1 MARRC
6 RLMRCLFAVKS
17 GYRIN
22 KIDRMDKIRRGWTL
36 KQVIKKALPE
46 DVIKFRRDVEARRE
60 WERQGRPSPPPHIVK
75 EELIRDYAKKFKTNV
90 LIETGT
96 YLGDM
101 VHAMKKSFAR
111 IVSFELDAQLA
122 AQARERFAADKQ
134 IEIVQGDSGKL
145 LDDYLNTINEP
156 CLFWLDGHYSGGIT
170 AKGALETPIQNELA
184 AILSHPVDGHVI
196 LIDDARCFTGEND
209 YPTLDEL
216 CAFVAEPK
224 PEHKFSVEHDV
235 IRIHK

>member
-1 MARRC
+1 MLNSIKQAIKR
-6 RLMRCLFAVKS
+6 
-17 GYRIN
+17 
-22 KIDRMDKIRRGWTL
+22 TL
-36 KQVIKKALPE
+36 PD
-46 DVIKFRRDVEARRE
+46 DVLKLRRDLEARRA
-60 WERQGRPSPPPHIVK
+60 WEKQGRPSPPPHIIK
-75 EELIRDYAKKFKTNV
+75 EELIRDHAKNFNTQI

-101 VHAMKKSFAR
+101 VHAMRKTFST
-111 IVSFELDAQLA
+111 IISFELDQTLA
-122 AQARERFAADKQ
+122 AQARERFANDNQ

-145 LDDYLNTINEP
+145 LGERLANINEP

-170 AKGALETPIQNELA
+170 ARGTLETPIKNELA
-184 AILSHPVDGHVI
+184 AILSHPIDGHVI

-216 CAFVAEPK
+216 RSFVAERK
-224 PEHKFSVEHDV
+224 PNHKFSVEHDV

>member
-1 MARRC
+1 M
-6 RLMRCLFAVKS
+6 LNS
-17 GYRIN
+17 
-22 KIDRMDKIRRGWTL
+22 L
-36 KQVIKKALPE
+36 KQVIKKTLPD
-46 DVIKFRRDVEARRE
+46 DVLKLRRDLEARRT
-60 WERQGRPSPPPHIVK
+60 WEKQGRPSPPPHIIK
-75 EELIRDYAKKFKTNV
+75 EELIHDYAKTFNTQI

-101 VHAMKKSFAR
+101 VHAMRKSFSR
-111 IVSFELDAQLA
+111 IISFELDHNLATQAQN
-122 AQARERFAADKQ
+122 RFANDNHIQ
-134 IEIVQGDSGKL
+134 IIQGDSGKL
-145 LDDYLNTINEP
+145 LGDHLSAIDEP

-170 AKGALETPIQNELA
+170 AKGALETPIKNELT

-216 CAFVAEPK
+216 QKFVAERK
-224 PEHKFSVEHDV
+224 PNHKFSVEHDI

>member
-1 MARRC
+1 MLNSIKQAIKRTIPDD
-6 RLMRCLFAVKS
+6 V
-17 GYRIN
+17 
-22 KIDRMDKIRRGWTL
+22 L
-36 KQVIKKALPE
+36 KL
-46 DVIKFRRDVEARRE
+46 RRDLEARRA
-60 WERQGRPSPPPHIVK
+60 WEKQGRPSPPPHIIK
-75 EELIRDYAKKFKTNV
+75 EELIKNFAQTFNTQI

-101 VHAMKKSFAR
+101 VQAMRKSFTR
-111 IVSFELDAQLA
+111 IISFELDQTLA
-122 AQARERFAADKQ
+122 AQAQDRFANDNH
-134 IEIVQGDSGKL
+134 IEIIQGDSGKL
-145 LDDYLNTINEP
+145 LGELLKRINEP

-170 AKGALETPIQNELA
+170 AKGTLETPIKNELT

-216 CAFVAEPK
+216 KTFVAQ
-224 PEHKFSVEHDV
+224 HNLNFSVEHDV

>member
-1 MARRC
+1 M
-6 RLMRCLFAVKS
+6 LNS
-17 GYRIN
+17 I
-22 KIDRMDKIRRGWTL
+22 
-36 KQVIKKALPE
+36 KQAIKKTLPDE
-46 DVIKFRRDVEARRE
+46 VLKLRRDLEARRA
-60 WERQGRPSPPPHIVK
+60 WEKQGRPSPPPHIVK
-75 EELIRDYAKKFKTNV
+75 EDLIRDYAKTFNTQI

-101 VHAMKKSFAR
+101 VHAMRKSFSR
-111 IVSFELDAQLA
+111 IISFELDQTLA
-122 AQARERFAADKQ
+122 AQARDRFANDHHIQ
-134 IEIVQGDSGKL
+134 IIQGDSGKL
-145 LDDYLNTINEP
+145 LGDYLANLNEP

-170 AKGALETPIQNELA
+170 AKGALDTPIKNELA

-196 LIDDARCFTGEND
+196 LIDDARCFTGDND

-216 CAFVAEPK
+216 RAFVAEHK

>member
-1 MARRC
+1 MLNSIKQAIKRT
-6 RLMRCLFAVKS
+6 LPADVLKS
-17 GYRIN
+17 
-22 KIDRMDKIRRGWTL
+22 
-36 KQVIKKALPE
+36 
-46 DVIKFRRDVEARRE
+46 RRDLEARRL
-60 WERQGRPSPPPHIVK
+60 WEKQGRPSPPPHIVK
-75 EELIRDYAKKFKTNV
+75 EELIRDYAKTFNTPI

-101 VHAMKKSFAR
+101 VHAMKKSFSR
-111 IVSFELDAQLA
+111 IISFELDHNLAVQAQ
-122 AQARERFAADKQ
+122 QRFAGDNHIQ
-134 IEIVQGDSGKL
+134 IIQGDSGKL
-145 LDDYLNTINEP
+145 LGDYLATINEP

-170 AKGALETPIQNELA
+170 AKGALETPIKNELT

-216 CAFVAEPK
+216 QNFVAQHK
-224 PEHKFSVEHDV
+224 PNHKFSVEHDI

>member
-1 MARRC
+1 MV
-6 RLMRCLFAVKS
+6 LES
-17 GYRIN
+17 I
-22 KIDRMDKIRRGWTL
+22 
-36 KQVIKKALPE
+36 KQAIKKTIPD
-46 DVIKFRRDVEARRE
+46 DVLKLRRDLEARRA
-60 WERQGRPSPPPHIVK
+60 WEKQGRPSPPPHIIK
-75 EELIRDYAKKFKTNV
+75 EELIRDYAKTFNTQI

-101 VHAMKKSFAR
+101 VHAMKKSFSQ
-111 IVSFELDAQLA
+111 IISFELDQTLA
-122 AQARERFAADKQ
+122 TQAQARFANENH

-145 LDDYLNTINEP
+145 LGEHLANINEP

-170 AKGALETPIQNELA
+170 AKGTLETPIKNELT

-216 CAFVAEPK
+216 KTFVAD
-224 PEHKFSVEHDV
+224 HKFSVEHDV

>member
-1 MARRC
+1 M
-6 RLMRCLFAVKS
+6 LNS
-17 GYRIN
+17 
-22 KIDRMDKIRRGWTL
+22 L
-36 KQVIKKALPE
+36 KQAIKRTLPD
-46 DVIKFRRDVEARRE
+46 DVLKLRRDLEARRA

-75 EELIRDYAKKFKTNV
+75 EELIKDYAKTFNTQI

-101 VHAMKKSFAR
+101 VHAMKKSFSR
-111 IVSFELDAQLA
+111 IISFELDHNLATQAQ
-122 AQARERFAADKQ
+122 QRFANDPHV
-134 IEIVQGDSGKL
+134 EIVEGDSGKL
-145 LDDYLNTINEP
+145 LDEHLATINAP

-170 AKGALETPIQNELA
+170 AKGALETPIKNELT
-184 AILSHPVDGHVI
+184 AILSHPVDDHVI

-216 CAFVAEPK
+216 KNFVAERK
-224 PEHKFSVEHDV
+224 PNHKFSVEHDA

>member
-1 MARRC
+1 MLNSIKQAIKRTIPDD
-6 RLMRCLFAVKS
+6 V
-17 GYRIN
+17 
-22 KIDRMDKIRRGWTL
+22 L
-36 KQVIKKALPE
+36 KL
-46 DVIKFRRDVEARRE
+46 RRDLEARRA
-60 WERQGRPSPPPHIVK
+60 WEKQGRPSPPPHIIK
-75 EELIRDYAKKFKTNV
+75 EELIKNFAQDFNTPI

-101 VHAMKKSFAR
+101 VHAMRKSFTR
-111 IVSFELDAQLA
+111 IISFELDPTLA
-122 AQARERFAADKQ
+122 AQAQKRFAGDSHIQ
-134 IEIVQGDSGKL
+134 IIQGDSGKL
-145 LDDYLNTINEP
+145 LAEYLKNIHEP

-170 AKGALETPIQNELA
+170 AKGSLETPIKNELT

-216 CAFVAEPK
+216 KTLVANRN
-224 PEHKFSVEHDV
+224 FSVEHDV

>member
-1 MARRC
+1 MLNSIKQAIKRTIPDD
-6 RLMRCLFAVKS
+6 V
-17 GYRIN
+17 
-22 KIDRMDKIRRGWTL
+22 L
-36 KQVIKKALPE
+36 KL
-46 DVIKFRRDVEARRE
+46 RRDLEARRA
-60 WERQGRPSPPPHIVK
+60 WEKQGRPSPPPHVIK
-75 EELIRDYAKKFKTNV
+75 EELIRDYAKTFNTHV

-101 VHAMKKSFAR
+101 VHAMRKSFTR
-111 IVSFELDAQLA
+111 IISFELDQTLA
-122 AQARERFAADKQ
+122 AQAQDRFAGDNH

-145 LDDYLNTINEP
+145 LSDYLKNIDEP

-170 AKGALETPIQNELA
+170 AKGSLETPIKNELTS
-184 AILSHPVDGHVI
+184 ILSHPVDGHVI

-216 CAFVAEPK
+216 KSFVAERN
-224 PEHKFSVEHDV
+224 FSVEHDV

>member
-1 MARRC
+1 M
-6 RLMRCLFAVKS
+6 LNS
-17 GYRIN
+17 
-22 KIDRMDKIRRGWTL
+22 L
-36 KQVIKKALPE
+36 KQAIKRTLPA
-46 DVIKFRRDVEARRE
+46 DVLKLRRDLEARRT
-60 WERQGRPSPPPHIVK
+60 WEKQGRPAPPPHIVK
-75 EELIRDYAKKFKTNV
+75 EELIRDYARTFNTPI

-101 VHAMKKSFAR
+101 VDAMKKSFSR
-111 IVSFELDAQLA
+111 IISFELDHNLA
-122 AQARERFAADKQ
+122 AQAQQRFANDNHIQ
-134 IEIVQGDSGKL
+134 IIQGDSGKL
-145 LDDYLNTINEP
+145 LGDYISTIDEP

-170 AKGALETPIQNELA
+170 AKGTLETPIKNELT

-216 CAFVAEPK
+216 RNFVAERK
-224 PEHKFSVEHDV
+224 PNHKFSVEHDA

>member
-1 MARRC
+1 MLNSIKQAIKR
-6 RLMRCLFAVKS
+6 
-17 GYRIN
+17 
-22 KIDRMDKIRRGWTL
+22 TL
-36 KQVIKKALPE
+36 PD
-46 DVIKFRRDVEARRE
+46 DVLKLRRDLEARRA
-60 WERQGRPSPPPHIVK
+60 WEKQGRPSPPPHIIK
-75 EELIRDYAKKFKTNV
+75 EELIRDYAKNFNTQI

-101 VHAMKKSFAR
+101 VHAMRKTFST
-111 IVSFELDAQLA
+111 IISFELDQTLA
-122 AQARERFAADKQ
+122 AQARERFANDNQ

-145 LDDYLNTINEP
+145 LGERLANINEP

-170 AKGALETPIQNELA
+170 ARGTLETPIKNELA
-184 AILSHPVDGHVI
+184 AILSHPIDGHVI

-216 CAFVAEPK
+216 RSFVAERK
-224 PEHKFSVEHDV
+224 PNHKFSVEHDV